1 MFSWVILYL
10 NSKYAVFKGGNMKVL
25 ILSISTGQ
33 GHHATGQAIEN
44 TFREMGV
51 DCSTLDAY
59 NYIEPLLS
67 DFVSKGYLI
76 STAYA
81 PAISSKIYN
90 IMVKKN
96 RPVEEYSLPKIVNKL
111 MTKELKEYIYGYKP
125 DIIICTHVLAATM
138 VNIMV
143 EKGWV
148 DAITLGVVT
157 DFTVHPLWEECRGL
171 DYYVTPSELLEFQL
185 NKKGIDTEKMLSF
198 GIPIKPEFSD
208 RMDQKEARRI
218 LGIKENK
225 PTVLLMSGSM
235 GYGKIDESIRKLDD
249 LNFDFQI
256 IVVCG
261 NNKKMKKRVERLVT
275 AKKLYIYGFVNN
287 VHVMMDAADCIITK
301 PGGITSS
308 EALAKALPMIMV
320 NPIPGHEMRNAE
332 FMLNNGLALYATK
345 TFPLDEAVFSL
356 FKHPER
362 VSDMRATLEIF
373 GKRNSSKNL
382 CKFLLENYKK

>member
-1 MFSWVILYL
+1 
-10 NSKYAVFKGGNMKVL
+10 MKVL

-44 TFREMGV
+44 TLREMGV
-51 DCSTLDAY
+51 NCETLDAY
-59 NYIEPLLS
+59 EYIKPLLS

-81 PAISSKIYN
+81 PALSSKLYN

-96 RPVEEYSLPKIVNKL
+96 RPVEEYSLPKLVNKL
-111 MTKELKEYIYGYKP
+111 MTKELKEYLDDYHA
-125 DIIICTHVLAATM
+125 DVVICTHVLAATM

-143 EKGWV
+143 EKGWIK
-148 DAITLGVVT
+148 ATTLGVIT
-157 DFTVHPLWEECRGL
+157 DFTVHPLWEECRSL

-185 NKKGIDTEKMLSF
+185 NKKGADTEKMLSF
-198 GIPIKPEFSD
+198 GIPIKPEFSE
-208 RMDQKEARRI
+208 RIDQKEARRQ
-218 LGIKENK
+218 LGINENK
-225 PTVLLMSGSM
+225 PTILLMSGSM
-235 GYGKIDESIRKLDD
+235 GYGKIDDSIKHLDA
-249 LNFDFQI
+249 LSFDFQI
-256 IVVCG
+256 MVVCG
-261 NNKKMKKRVERLVT
+261 NNKKMFKKVSNLET
-275 AKKLYIYGFVNN
+275 KKKLYIYQYVNN
-287 VHVMMDAADCIITK
+287 VDVMMDAADCIITK

-345 TFPLDEAVFSL
+345 TFPLDEAVFAL

-362 VSDMRATLEIF
+362 VADMRATLEIF

-382 CKFLLENYKK
+382 CEFLVKHKGVTQNQGDTKSKGK

>member
-1 MFSWVILYL
+1 
-10 NSKYAVFKGGNMKVL
+10 MKVL

-33 GHHATGQAIEN
+33 GHHATGQAVEN
-44 TFREMGV
+44 TFRKMGV

-59 NYIEPLLS
+59 EYIKPLLS
-67 DFVSKGYLI
+67 DLVSKGYLI

-81 PAISSKIYN
+81 PTLSSKLYN
-90 IMVKKN
+90 AMVKKN
-96 RPVEEYSLPKIVNKL
+96 RPVEEYSLPKLVNKL
-111 MTKELKEYIYGYKP
+111 MTKELKEYLDEYNA
-125 DIIICTHVLAATM
+125 DVVICTHVLAATM

-143 EKGWV
+143 EKNWIH
-148 DAITLGVVT
+148 ATTLGVIT
-157 DFTVHPLWEECRGL
+157 DFTVHPLWEECRSL

-185 NKKGIDTEKMLSF
+185 NKKGVDTKKMLSF
-198 GIPIKPEFSD
+198 GIPIKPEFSQ
-208 RMDQKEARRI
+208 RMDQKEARRK
-218 LGIKENK
+218 LGIRDNQA
-225 PTVLLMSGSM
+225 TVLLMSGSM
-235 GYGKIDESIRKLDD
+235 GYGKIDESIKRLDE
-249 LNFDFQI
+249 LAFDFQM

-261 NNKKMKKRVERLVT
+261 NNKRLFKKVNQLET
-275 AKKLYIYGFVNN
+275 KKKIYVYQYVNN
-287 VHVMMDAADCIITK
+287 VDVMMDASDCIVTK

-345 TFPLDEAVFSL
+345 TFPLDEAVFAL

-373 GKRNSSKNL
+373 GKRNSTQNL
-382 CKFLLENYKK
+382 CEFLVNHKKEGL